1 MTPPSLKKQTLK
13 KVVQSFSC
21 VHVIHN
27 TMDVLVVHSVFIEWV
42 CACVYIFTHT
52 LSEYSYSLSLLTGM
66 NVLVIHIQLT
76 LCVMATVVSAAP
88 CYTFF
93 S

>member
-1 MTPPSLKKQTLK
+1 
-13 KVVQSFSC
+13 
-21 VHVIHN
+21 
-27 TMDVLVVHSVFIEWV
+27 MDVLVKTVSI
-42 CACVYIFTHT
+42 
-52 LSEYSYSLSLLTGM
+52 LYSLSLLTGM

-76 LCVMATVVSAAP
+76 LCVMATVVTAAP